1 MAILGDIQF
10 LERIQF
16 FNGQRLLANDLQ
28 SLESFEREMRWLH
41 NQSLHQ
47 PGIGSGF
54 AVTGKKGDRQV
65 TISPGYAIDALG
77 REIIL
82 TLPDTEQ
89 VPPVA
94 DNGAGQ
100 PALYDLLVS
109 YPPDANLTPSETRDG
124 VCAPRGTVRV
134 HEEPVF
140 CWARLSDDGK
150 QPADSRLKDLVQQQL
165 MIVLAQVAIQ
175 NCQLKD
181 DVNVAI
187 RRNARPPKQP
197 RIACGAMSVTSKDF
211 HSVNFSSDASSG
223 GAATSTPV
231 VSRRVTID
239 TSSGRF
245 SSTPSYFARIRAA
258 DDRIISEILFGT
270 VLHVTAEAPTSF
282 ELHFL
287 RSPQFVPQAAVRAS
301 ARAIVKVFDVV
312 WMGVEA

>member
-1 MAILGDIQF
+1 MAILGDIRF

-41 NQSLHQ
+41 NLSLHQ

-54 AVTGKKGDRQV
+54 AVTGKKGDQEI
-65 TISPGYAIDALG
+65 TIGAGYAIDAFG
-77 REIIL
+77 REMIL

-89 VPPVA
+89 IPPVA

-124 VCAPRGTVRV
+124 VCAQRGTVRV

-140 CWARLSDDGK
+140 CWARMSDDSK
-150 QPADSRLKDLVQQQL
+150 QPADTRLKDLVQQQL

-197 RIACGAMSVTSKDF
+197 RIACGTVSVTSKDL
-211 HSVNFSSDASSG
+211 HSASLAIDAGSG
-223 GAATSTPV
+223 SAATSTPV
-231 VSRRVTID
+231 TSRRVTVK
-239 TSSGRF
+239 TSSGGF
-245 SSTPSYFARIRAA
+245 SSTPSYFARIRGA
-258 DDRIISEILFGT
+258 DDRVISELLFGA

-287 RSPQFVPQAAVRAS
+287 KSAQFVPMALERAS
-301 ARAIVKVFDVV
+301 ARATVKLFDIV